1 VIRAVLLA
9 GDCRGG
15 GGRPNALSSWGQTTV
30 IGHLL
35 DTLSMTRAAGTVIV
49 AGEDAWSIRKR
60 VEGRGVEVVANAR
73 WRLGCLSYVKC
84 GLRAL
89 PEGTS
94 GALLM
99 SLDQAAV
106 PATVIDQLLD
116 AYEEKGGE
124 VVIPTFGGQRGWPVV
139 FWVAD
144 FGRTLLAACDGETV
158 EQVIGQSGAP
168 VVEVPVETRA
178 VIMRLEGR

>member
-1 VIRAVLLA
+1 MIRALLLA

-15 GGRPNALSSWGQTTV
+15 GGRLNALSPWGQTTV
-30 IGHLL
+30 IEHIL
-35 DTLSMTRAAGTVIV
+35 DTVSLTRVAGTLVV
-49 AGEDAWSIRKR
+49 AGWDAWSIRKR
-60 VEGRGVEVVANAR
+60 VEGRGVKVVANAR

-106 PATVIDQLLD
+106 PGTVIDRLLD
-116 AYEEKGGE
+116 AYDEKGGQ
-124 VVIPTFGGQRGWPVV
+124 VVIPTFRGERGWPIV
-139 FWVAD
+139 FGVGD
-144 FGRTLLAACDGETV
+144 FGTTLLAACDGETV

-168 VVEVPVETRA
+168 AVEVPVETRA